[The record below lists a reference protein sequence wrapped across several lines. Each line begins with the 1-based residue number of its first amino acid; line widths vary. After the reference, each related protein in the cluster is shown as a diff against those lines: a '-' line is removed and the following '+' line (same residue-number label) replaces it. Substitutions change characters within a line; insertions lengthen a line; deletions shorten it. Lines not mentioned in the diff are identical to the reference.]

1 MRKKHQGKL
10 LQRKGLT
17 TTQKQVKALNVQIE
31 MVRRDRLLTADQK
44 RERIDRLMA
53 TKNKLVCQTVER
65 VNPSFER

>member
-1 MRKKHQGKL
+1 M
-10 LQRKGLT
+10 QRKGLT